1 MGLYI
6 SKVVEVHTYKTDWC
20 RLDEQSVIEKYGSV
34 EEFKRRYHN
43 KEIDFD
49 NAVSNVKFEN
59 YDEYYSNMSNYNFNK
74 QIDSL
79 CSNEKMVYDE
89 NGNWLEFGDF

>member
-6 SKVVEVHTYKTDWC
+6 SKVVEVHTYKTEWC
-20 RLDEQSVIEKYGSV
+20 RLDEKLVIDKYGSV
-34 EEFKRRYHN
+34 EEFKRKYHN

-59 YDEYYSNMSNYNFNK
+59 YYEYYSNISSYNLNK
-74 QIDSL
+74 QIDGL
-79 CSNEKMVYDE
+79 
-89 NGNWLEFGDF
+89 

>member
-1 MGLYI
+1 M
-6 SKVVEVHTYKTDWC
+6 
-20 RLDEQSVIEKYGSV
+20 
-34 EEFKRRYHN
+34 EEFKRKYHN

-49 NAVSNVKFEN
+49 NAFSNVNFEN
-59 YDEYYSNMSNYNFNK
+59 YDEYYSNISSYNFNK

>member
-6 SKVVEVHTYKTDWC
+6 SKAVEVYTYKTDWC

-34 EEFKRRYHN
+34 EEFKRKYYN

-49 NAVSNVKFEN
+49 NAVSNVKFQN

-74 QIDSL
+74 QINSL
-79 CSNEKMVYDE
+79 CSN
-89 NGNWLEFGDF
+89 

>member
-1 MGLYI
+1 M
-6 SKVVEVHTYKTDWC
+6 
-20 RLDEQSVIEKYGSV
+20 
-34 EEFKRRYHN
+34 N
-43 KEIDFD
+43 
-49 NAVSNVKFEN
+49 
-59 YDEYYSNMSNYNFNK
+59 NYNFNK